1 MSWVMT
7 QADDCQIFTMQNKNA
22 SFDMVRTINFIVIV
36 IFQIFILFKV
46 PEWVVWG
53 IDIAPF
59 YFLYLALQ
67 ADTYYQ

>member
-1 MSWVMT
+1 MT

-22 SFDMVRTINFIVIV
+22 NFDMVRTINFIVTVV
-36 IFQIFILFKV
+36 IQIFILFKV
-46 PEWVVWG
+46 PEWVVCS

-67 ADTYYQ
+67 ADTNYQ

>member
-22 SFDMVRTINFIVIV
+22 NFDMMRTINFIVIV

-46 PEWVVWG
+46 PEWVV
-53 IDIAPF
+53 
-59 YFLYLALQ
+59 
-67 ADTYYQ
+67 